1 MAAIW
6 LYDRSLRH
14 YHTMWQQDDKQEDE
28 GCGVRRIKHI
38 WTHGRDA
45 VVAHIPAIML
55 VIETQLML
63 QDVQVYVLGG
73 RQTSECPRLQEG
85 DGIEAQVAAQS
96 VKHDMHEEG
105 SNSWL
110 TSDGPLK
117 KVCTGVNRSYLVEAE
132 VSEQS

>member
-1 MAAIW
+1 
-6 LYDRSLRH
+6 
-14 YHTMWQQDDKQEDE
+14 
-28 GCGVRRIKHI
+28 
-38 WTHGRDA
+38 
-45 VVAHIPAIML
+45 ML

-73 RQTSECPRLQEG
+73 RQTSECPGLQEG

-110 TSDGPLK
+110 TSDGPSKKIALVSTEAILLK
-117 KVCTGVNRSYLVEAE
+117 LRSLSNHEE
-132 VSEQS
+132 S